1 MVCVRLC
8 KTLKYV
14 RVNTKEVIGL
24 IQAERE
30 RLGLTRLEV
39 AKRGG
44 FANESG
50 VRRVERADG
59 NPTLDTLERYAAA
72 VGVRL
77 KLEVDNMRVLT
88 FFNHVGGAGKTSS
101 IREVGYMLSQTGFRV
116 LLIDMDP
123 QANLT
128 SWLGVKGPVELDQT
142 VYPAIIGQ
150 DDKLDLNLPAPLH
163 VHGLD
168 LIPSNVNVAKI
179 EPRLIG
185 AIMGITRLR
194 IAVRKLASYDFVL
207 IDPPPSLGQLSAS
220 AVIAADQVVVP
231 IPTNN
236 KGIEGLSTV
245 ISMVKEY
252 RQAAPNL
259 RIAFF
264 LVTRHDARTTHDK
277 MALQKVQ
284 NELSA
289 LAPISSP
296 MSARPAVYQDSQAQG
311 EPIPLFAKNSDAH
324 QEIRTVT
331 NELMEALGVQVGV

>member
-1 MVCVRLC
+1 MN
-8 KTLKYV
+8 
-14 RVNTKEVIGL
+14 VNEVVKI
-24 IQAERE
+24 IKAERE
-30 RLGLTRLEV
+30 RLGLTRDEI
-39 AKRGG
+39 ARRGG

-50 VRRVERADG
+50 VRRIERGDYD
-59 NPTLDTLERYAAA
+59 PKFDTLQRYANA
-72 VGVRL
+72 VGVHL
-77 KLEVDNMRVLT
+77 KLEVDGMRVLT

-101 IREVGYMLSQTGFRV
+101 IREVGYMLAQSGFKV

-128 SWLGVKGPVELDQT
+128 NWLGIREPVSLEQT
-142 VYPAIIGQ
+142 VYPAIIGH
-150 DDKLDLNLPAPLH
+150 DEDEDLKLPNPIH

-168 LIPSNVNVAKI
+168 LIPSNVNIARI
-179 EPRLIG
+179 EPRLVG
-185 AIMGITRLR
+185 AIMGVTRLR
-194 IAVRKLASYDFVL
+194 NAIRKLASYDFVL
-207 IDPPPSLGQLSAS
+207 VDPPPSLGQLSAS

-264 LVTRHDARTTHDK
+264 LVTRYDARTRHDK
-277 MALQKVQ
+277 MALEKIQS
-284 NELSA
+284 ELSA

-311 EPIPLFAKNSDAH
+311 EPVPLYAKNSDAH
-324 QEIRTVT
+324 EEIRTVT
-331 NELMEALGVQVGV
+331 NELMEALEVNVSV

>member
-1 MVCVRLC
+1 M
-8 KTLKYV
+8 
-14 RVNTKEVIGL
+14 NAKEIIGI

-30 RLGLTRLEV
+30 RLGLSRTEV
-39 AKRGG
+39 ARRGG

-50 VRRVERADG
+50 IRRIERVDG
-59 NPTLDTLERYAAA
+59 NPTLDTLERYATA

-77 KLEVDNMRVLT
+77 KLEVDKMRVLT

-101 IREVGYMLSQTGFRV
+101 IREVGFMLAQSGFKV

-128 SWLGVKGPVELDQT
+128 NWLGIKEPVELEQT
-142 VYPAIIGQ
+142 VYPAIIGM
-150 DDKLDLNLPAPLH
+150 KEGIELDLPQP
-163 VHGLD
+163 VKVYGLD
-168 LIPSNVNVAKI
+168 LIPSNVNIAKI
-179 EPRLIG
+179 EPRLVG
-185 AIMGITRLR
+185 AIMGVTRLR
-194 IAVRKLASYDFVL
+194 NAVRKLVSYDFVL

-259 RIAFF
+259 KIAFF

-277 MALQKVQ
+277 AALKKIQA
-284 NELSA
+284 ELSA

-296 MSARPAVYQDSQAQG
+296 ISARPAIYQDSQANGQ
-311 EPIPLFAKNSDAH
+311 PVPLFAKNSEAH
-324 QEIRTVT
+324 KEIKTVT
-331 NELMEALGVQVGV
+331 NELMEALGVNVGV